1 MDKTSRVMRVAVVVC
16 TLIGLSY
23 TLYTEFQT
31 EPVFKS
37 RILSHRPSVPV
48 VVLQRESHTEVPKEA
63 EHINGRYLY
72 IIVKEN
78 DDLYLFTKLEQLHP
92 YDRNNDNMIDA
103 SDPLYQKLYIGQ
115 YDEKKH
121 LLTYRPIDQTAIR
134 AIQITKDS
142 NHVKTIQIKALYA
155 NSHQLSTLYE
165 DKIVLR
171 KIVKDDLEH
180 IVMKPVG

>member
-1 MDKTSRVMRVAVVVC
+1 MDKTSRVVRVAVVVC
-16 TLIGLSY
+16 TLISLSY
-23 TLYTEFQT
+23 IIYTEFRT

-48 VVLQRESHTEVPKEA
+48 VVLQRESHTERPKEA

-92 YDRNNDNMIDA
+92 YDRNNDNIIDA

-115 YDEKKH
+115 YDDKKH

-142 NHVKTIQIKALYA
+142 NHVKVISVKALYA
-155 NSHQLSTLYE
+155 NSNQLSTLYE
-165 DKIVLR
+165 DTIVLR
-171 KIVKDDLEH
+171 NIVKDDLEH
-180 IVMKPVG
+180 LVMKPVG